1 MLRALLRH
9 RHRQPLV
16 SVLGAEGSTAVPLAK
31 SSAAED
37 FSVRQAFGC
46 VQYGAACFQTA
57 RGKTSAVDVGLK
69 FYKPTTPGMRG
80 RVITDRRDLWKG
92 GPYKPLTE
100 GISKTGGRNAHGRIT
115 SYHRGGAH
123 KRLYRMID
131 FKRNITGAQGT
142 LERIEYDPN
151 RTARIALARYP
162 AAEEGGK
169 ERFAYILAPQQM
181 VPGDPI
187 MSGSAAG
194 IKTGNSLPLSAIP
207 VGTALHNVEMHPGKG
222 GQLARSAGTSARL
235 VSKDDKYVVVRLP
248 SGEQRSVLSHC
259 MATVGA
265 VSNPQHKNV
274 KIGKAGAARWLGR
287 RPVVRGMAMNPVDH
301 PHGGG
306 RGKRK
311 GRISQTPWGVP
322 TKGYR
327 TRKSNRTD
335 QYIRLSRH
343 KAA

>member
-9 RHRQPLV
+9 WQPLV
-16 SVLGAEGSTAVPLAK
+16 SLLSAESSTAVPFAK
-31 SSAAED
+31 STLAEE
-37 FSVRQAFGC
+37 FPVRQALGC
-46 VQYGAACFQTA
+46 IQHGAACLQTT

-69 FYKPTTPGMRG
+69 FYKPTTPGKLKICPAAIPASVAGMRG

-100 GISKTGGRNAHGRIT
+100 GIRKTGGRNAQGRIT

-123 KRLYRMID
+123 KRLYRIID
-131 FKRNITGAQGT
+131 FKRSITGAEGT

-169 ERFAYILAPQQM
+169 DRFAYILAPQQM
-181 VPGDPI
+181 MPGDPI

-194 IKTGNSLPLSAIP
+194 IRTGNSLPLSAIP
-207 VGTALHNVEMHPGKG
+207 VGTALHNVEMHPGRG

-235 VSKDDKYVVVRLP
+235 VSKDEKYVVVRLP

-265 VSNPQHKNV
+265 VFKSSAQKNV
-274 KIGKAGAARWLGR
+274 R
-287 RPVVRGMAMNPVDH
+287 
-301 PHGGG
+301 
-306 RGKRK
+306 
-311 GRISQTPWGVP
+311 
-322 TKGYR
+322 
-327 TRKSNRTD
+327 
-335 QYIRLSRH
+335 
-343 KAA
+343 

>member
-1 MLRALLRH
+1 
-9 RHRQPLV
+9 
-16 SVLGAEGSTAVPLAK
+16 
-31 SSAAED
+31 
-37 FSVRQAFGC
+37 
-46 VQYGAACFQTA
+46 
-57 RGKTSAVDVGLK
+57 
-69 FYKPTTPGMRG
+69 MRG

-100 GISKTGGRNAHGRIT
+100 GIRKTGGRNAQGRIT
-115 SYHRGGAH
+115 SYQRGGAH
-123 KRLYRMID
+123 KRLYRIID

-162 AAEEGGK
+162 AEEGGK

-181 VPGDPI
+181 VPGDAI

-194 IKTGNSLPLSAIP
+194 IRTGNSLPLSAIP

-235 VSKDDKYVVVRLP
+235 VSKDERYVVVRLP

-327 TRKSNRTD
+327 TRHSNRTD

>member
-9 RHRQPLV
+9 WQPLV
-16 SVLGAEGSTAVPLAK
+16 SLLSAESSTAVPFAK
-31 SSAAED
+31 STLAEE
-37 FSVRQAFGC
+37 FPVRQALGC
-46 VQYGAACFQTA
+46 IQHGAACLQTT

-100 GISKTGGRNAHGRIT
+100 GIRKTGGRNAQGRIT

-123 KRLYRMID
+123 KRLYRIID
-131 FKRNITGAQGT
+131 FKRSITGAEGT

-169 ERFAYILAPQQM
+169 DRFAYILAPQQM
-181 VPGDPI
+181 MPGR
-187 MSGSAAG
+187 
-194 IKTGNSLPLSAIP
+194 
-207 VGTALHNVEMHPGKG
+207 G

-235 VSKDDKYVVVRLP
+235 VSKDEKYVVVRLP

-327 TRKSNRTD
+327 TRHSNRTD